1 MKVSESCPTLCDPLD
16 CSLPGSSAHGIFKA
30 RVLDRV
36 AIAFSIMSYR
46 YKQRNRRKTLCVWWS
61 LRLYSFNDL
70 HIQHISV
77 SIVYITTYITSPVF
91 VILYL
96 EVCKNFDW
104 LHLIPHP
111 HPLPLPLP
119 MITTYWPLFLWF
131 CLDVC
136 VWSIMDLHYV
146 SVSVH
151 VQSMVCVK
159 H

>member
-1 MKVSESCPTLCDPLD
+1 MK
-16 CSLPGSSAHGIFKA
+16 SLK
-30 RVLDRV
+30 
-36 AIAFSIMSYR
+36 
-46 YKQRNRRKTLCVWWS
+46 
-61 LRLYSFNDL
+61 LYSFNDL

-77 SIVYITTYITSPVF
+77 LIVYITTYITSPVF
-91 VILYL
+91 IIFYL
-96 EVCKNFDW
+96 EVCNNFDW

-146 SVSVH
+146 SSCYRAWYVL
-151 VQSMVCVK
+151 SMKEEIWGLAWPSSWQDFVLQCGGCCTGNCMPLDAAK
-159 H
+159 KIRGGWRTGGFGNAFGHLGF